1 MNSRCLASLGAM
13 ALAVG
18 VAAGLMV
25 PQPMAGQAQSAQPKA
40 AATPAKPWTAKTP
53 EGVPDLQGYWT
64 NNSYTPLQRDAN
76 MTKEFFTKEEL
87 AADEKRRAAQQEEQT
102 TPGTTGDV
110 HYDFTQFA
118 LDRSQ
123 TRLTGNLRTSMITD
137 PPNGRLPARVGADA
151 GAAGPAAAAGGRGGG
166 GAAPAAG
173 AGGTRG
179 AGGGGRGVGGGGGAA
194 APAVGAGGR
203 GAGGG
208 AAAAG
213 GGGRGGGANATYD
226 QVQNISIGS
235 RCIYSANTVPIM
247 MPPGYNPAYQIV
259 QGPGV
264 VMILIENQH
273 EVRIIPTDGR
283 AHAPS
288 AVKPWLGDS
297 VGHWEGNT
305 LVVETVNYNPRTLS
319 GGGLGGNNPFAGTS
333 DQLKVTE
340 RFTRVDEDSFRYEFI
355 VDDPKTWVQ
364 PWKGEM
370 PFVKINGPIFEHA
383 CHEGNYGIANTLNAY
398 RQEEKKAAEAAKA
411 AQPGK

>member
-1 MNSRCLASLGAM
+1 MS
-13 ALAVG
+13 
-18 VAAGLMV
+18 
-25 PQPMAGQAQSAQPKA
+25 PQPIAGQAQGAQPKA
-40 AATPAKPWTAKTP
+40 AATPAKPWTGKTP

-137 PPNGRLPARVGADA
+137 PSNGRLPARVGADA
-151 GAAGPAAAAGGRGGG
+151 GAAGPAGRGGG
-166 GAAPAAG
+166 VPGAVVG
-173 AGGTRG
+173 A
-179 AGGGGRGVGGGGGAA
+179 AGGGARGAAGGGAA
-194 APAVGAGGR
+194 GGGARGAAGGGAGR

-208 AAAAG
+208 AAAAPAG
-213 GGGRGGGANATYD
+213 GGGRGAGGGGGGGGGQYD
-226 QVQNISIGS
+226 SVQNIPIGS
-235 RCIYSANTVPIM
+235 RCIWTSSAAPIM
-247 MPPGYNPAYQIV
+247 MPPGYNPAYQII

-273 EVRIIPTDGR
+273 ETRVIPTDNR
-283 AHAPS
+283 PHAPS

-297 VGHWEGNT
+297 TGHWEGNT
-305 LVVETVNYNPRTLS
+305 LVVETMNYNPRTLT
-319 GGGLGGNNPFAGTS
+319 GTFQGTS

-340 RFTRVDEDSFRYEFI
+340 RFTRIDEDSFRYEFI

-370 PFVKINGPIFEHA
+370 PFVKINGPVFEHA

>member
-1 MNSRCLASLGAM
+1 MNCRCLASLGAM

-18 VAAGLMV
+18 VAAGLMS
-25 PQPMAGQAQSAQPKA
+25 PQPIAGQTQSAQPKA
-40 AATPAKPWTAKTP
+40 AATPAKPWTGKTP

-137 PPNGRLPARVGADA
+137 PSNGRLPARVGADA
-151 GAAGPAAAAGGRGGG
+151 GAAGPGGRGGG
-166 GAAPAAG
+166 
-173 AGGTRG
+173 RG
-179 AGGGGRGVGGGGGAA
+179 AGGGGGAA
-194 APAVGAGGR
+194 AP

-208 AAAAG
+208 RGTGGGGAPAGPAAAG
-213 GGGRGGGANATYD
+213 GGGARGAAAAPAAGARGGGNTTYD

-235 RCIYSANTVPIM
+235 RCIWSGNTVPIM
-247 MPPGYNPAYQIV
+247 MPPGYNPAYQIA

-283 AHAPS
+283 PHAPS
-288 AVKPWLGDS
+288 GVKPWLGDS
-297 VGHWEGNT
+297 TGHWEGNT
-305 LVVETVNYNPRTLS
+305 LVVETVNYNPRTLT
-319 GGGLGGNNPFAGTS
+319 GTFAGTS

-340 RFTRVDEDSFRYEFI
+340 RFTRVDEDSFKYEFI
-355 VDDPKTWVQ
+355 IEDPKTWVK

-411 AQPGK
+411 AQPAK

>member
-1 MNSRCLASLGAM
+1 MNCRCLASLGAM

-18 VAAGLMV
+18 VAAGLMS
-25 PQPMAGQAQSAQPKA
+25 PQPIAGQAQSAQPKA
-40 AATPAKPWTAKTP
+40 AATPAKPWTGKTP

-137 PPNGRLPARVGADA
+137 PSNGRLPARVGADA
-151 GAAGPAAAAGGRGGG
+151 GAAGP
-166 GAAPAAG
+166 GA
-173 AGGTRG
+173 R
-179 AGGGGRGVGGGGGAA
+179 GGGGRGAGVPGAAVGAAGGGAA
-194 APAVGAGGR
+194 AAPAGGGGR

-208 AAAAG
+208 G
-213 GGGRGGGANATYD
+213 GGGQYD
-226 QVQNISIGS
+226 SVQNIPIGS
-235 RCIYSANTVPIM
+235 RCIWTASAAPIM
-247 MPPGYNPAYQIV
+247 MPPGYNPAYQII

-273 EVRIIPTDGR
+273 ETRVIPTDNR
-283 AHAPS
+283 PHAPS
-288 AVKPWLGDS
+288 SVKPWLGDS
-297 VGHWEGNT
+297 TGHWEGNT
-305 LVVETVNYNPRTLS
+305 LVVETMNFNPRTLT
-319 GGGLGGNNPFAGTS
+319 GTFQGTS

-340 RFTRVDEDSFRYEFI
+340 RFTRIDEDSFRYEFI

-364 PWKGEM
+364 TWKGEM
-370 PFVKINGPIFEHA
+370 PFVKINGPVFEHA